1 METKRAA
8 GFTIM
13 ELMIATVVFSV
24 VLLLVTAGILQISR
38 VYYKGLTESSTQNT
52 ARNIID
58 TIAQGIQFSGSE
70 VGLTDGTT
78 PGQDYSFCIGNKQY
92 TYRLGSQVMNN
103 PSSSDQSWHALV
115 ETRISGNGS
124 CSGLAAQSLN
134 QQTVNG
140 RDLVGQRMRLAK
152 FSIERLAADS
162 DDRRYRVTVRVVY
175 GDADLLRS
183 PKNPSFPVEQ
193 AAMEPDATCQSVR
206 AGTQFCAVSELS
218 TVVVKR
224 VQ

>member
-1 METKRAA
+1 MATKRSA

-38 VYYKGLTESSTQNT
+38 VYYKGMTEAATQNT

-58 TIAQGIQFSGSE
+58 VISQGIQFSGSE
-70 VGLTDGTT
+70 VELTAGTE
-78 PGQDYSFCIGNKQY
+78 PGQDDSFCIGNKQY

-115 ETRISGNGS
+115 ERRRSGS
-124 CSGLAAQSLN
+124 CSGTATQSLN

-152 FSIERLAADS
+152 FSVERLDGSSS
-162 DDRRYRVTVRVVY
+162 DNRYRVTVRVVY

-183 PKNPSFPVEQ
+183 PSHPNSPVTT
-193 AAMEPDATCQSVR
+193 AAMQPDVVCRSVR

>member
-1 METKRAA
+1 METKRSA

-38 VYYKGLTESSTQNT
+38 VYYKGITESTTQNT

-58 TIAQGIQFSGSE
+58 TISQGIQFSGSE
-70 VGLTDGTT
+70 VELTTGTD
-78 PGQDYSFCIGNKQY
+78 PGKDYSFCIGNKQY

-115 ETRISGNGS
+115 ERRINGS
-124 CSGLAAQSLN
+124 CSGATTQSLN
-134 QQTVNG
+134 QQTVTG

-152 FSIERLAADS
+152 LSVENLEAN
-162 DDRRYRVTVRVVY
+162 RYRVTVRVVY

-183 PKNPSFPVEQ
+183 PSNPSDPVET
-193 AAMEPDATCQSVR
+193 AAMRPDAVCQSVS
-206 AGTQFCAVSELS
+206 AGTQFCASSELS